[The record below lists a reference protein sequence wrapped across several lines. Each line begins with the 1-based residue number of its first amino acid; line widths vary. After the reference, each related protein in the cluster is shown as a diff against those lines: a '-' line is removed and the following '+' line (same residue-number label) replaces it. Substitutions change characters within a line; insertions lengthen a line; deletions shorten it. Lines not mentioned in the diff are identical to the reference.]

1 MMVSTKGRYALR
13 IMVDLAEN
21 QEGGPVSLKD
31 IAERENIGIKYLEI
45 IVSSLNKNGLLKSVR
60 GKNGGYML
68 NREPADYTISSIL
81 NAAEGSLAP
90 VACLDHDPNTC
101 PMSDECITL
110 PVWQGLNEV
119 ITKYLDSI
127 TIQDI
132 IDHQAES
139 IGNDYVI

>member
-13 IMVDLAEN
+13 IMADLAEN

-68 NREPADYTISSIL
+68 NREPKEYTIASIL
-81 NAAEGSLAP
+81 NAAEGSLDP
-90 VACLDHDPNTC
+90 VACVSDGDCENAPSCKTYVLWKELDDVIEDFL
-101 PMSDECITL
+101 SSKTL
-110 PVWQGLNEV
+110 A
-119 ITKYLDSI
+119 
-127 TIQDI
+127 DI
-132 IDHQAES
+132 L
-139 IGNDYVI
+139 